1 MTHSGLKALAA
12 AAIGLALTVVGC
24 AAPDDGQRIAIG
36 TSVGDF
42 GDMVKTQVKPAL
54 EAKGYTVEL
63 VEFSDYVRPNTA
75 LIEGSIDVNVFQH
88 KPYLDEFVR
97 ENGGELTALF
107 QVPTAPL
114 GLYAGKSGKLADV
127 KAGATVALPN
137 DSTNQ
142 ARALVM
148 LRDLGWVTLK
158 PGIDVLR
165 ASERDVDQNLK
176 GIELLPLE
184 AAQLPR
190 AREDA
195 DFAVINGNY
204 ATSAGL
210 KLTEALY
217 QEPSYAY
224 VNWGVVRTKDAQT
237 PWARDVVAAYNS
249 PEFKAW
255 AQTAYPGYKFPA
267 AWGRAGAPTPAAGR

>member
-1 MTHSGLKALAA
+1 MNNSVLKAFAA
-12 AAIGLALTVVGC
+12 AAIGLALTAMGC
-24 AAPDDGQRIAIG
+24 AAPDDEKHLVFG

-42 GDMVKTQVKPAL
+42 GEMVKSQVKPAL

-75 LIEGSIDVNVFQH
+75 LIEGGVDVNVFQH

-114 GLYAGKSGKLADV
+114 GLYAGRSAKLADV
-127 KAGATVALPN
+127 KTGSTVALPN

-165 ASERDVDQNLK
+165 ASERDVDKNLK
-176 GIELLPLE
+176 GIKLLPLE

-224 VNWGVVRTKDAQT
+224 VNWGVVRTKDAKA
-237 PWARDVVAAYNS
+237 PWADDVVAAYNS

-255 AQTAYPGYKFPA
+255 AEKTYPGYKFPA
-267 AWGRAGAPTPAAGR
+267 AWGQAGTPAGR

>member
-1 MTHSGLKALAA
+1 MKNPVFKALAA
-12 AAIGLALTVVGC
+12 GAIGLALTAIGC
-24 AAPDDGQRIAIG
+24 AAPDDGKRIAIG

-42 GDMVKTQVKPAL
+42 GDMVKMQVKPAL

-114 GLYAGKSGKLADV
+114 GLYAGKSAGLADV

-165 ASERDVDQNLK
+165 ASERDVDRNLK
-176 GIELLPLE
+176 GIEWLPLE

-237 PWARDVVAAYNS
+237 PWAQDVVAAYNS

-255 AQTAYPGYKFPA
+255 AKETYPGYKFPA
-267 AWGRAGAPTPAAGR
+267 AWGAARMPAGR

>member
-1 MTHSGLKALAA
+1 VTHSAFKALATA
-12 AAIGLALTVVGC
+12 VLGLTLALAGC

-88 KPYLDEFVR
+88 KPYLDEFMR

-114 GLYAGKSGKLADV
+114 GLYAGKSAKLADV

-165 ASERDVDQNLK
+165 ASERDVAQNLK
-176 GIELLPLE
+176 GVTLLPLE

-224 VNWGVVRTKDAQT
+224 VNWGVVRTKDAET
-237 PWARDVVAAYNS
+237 PWAKDVVAAYNS

-255 AQTAYPGYKFPA
+255 AQKTYPGYKFPA
-267 AWGRAGAPTPAAGR
+267 AWGPAGKPTPAARP

>member
-1 MTHSGLKALAA
+1 VKNLVWKALAA
-12 AAIGLALTVVGC
+12 ATIGLALTAIGC
-24 AAPDDGQRIAIG
+24 AAPDDAKHIAIG

-42 GDMVKTQVKPAL
+42 GDMVKFQVKPAL

-75 LIEGSIDVNVFQH
+75 LVEGSIDLNVFQH

-97 ENGGELTALF
+97 ENGGELATIF

-114 GLYAGKSGKLADV
+114 GLYAGKSAKLADV
-127 KAGATVALPN
+127 KAGTTVAVPN

-148 LRDLGWVTLK
+148 LSDLGWVTLK
-158 PGIDVLR
+158 PGVDVLR
-165 ASERDVDQNLK
+165 ASEHDVDKNLK
-176 GIELLPLE
+176 GVKLLPLE

-204 ATSAGL
+204 AMSAGL

-217 QEPSYAY
+217 IEPSYAY
-224 VNWGVVRTKDAQT
+224 INWGVVRTKDAQT
-237 PWARDVVAAYNS
+237 PWAKDVVAAYNS

-255 AQTAYPGYKFPA
+255 AAKTYPGYKFPA
-267 AWGRAGAPTPAAGR
+267 AWNQAGKPAPAAAH